1 LPSVLGFGPN
11 LKDLE
16 FKINLVGLTSP
27 SSTTCFKRCGWHLVC
42 PLFFLRRETNNALRG
57 RKKKKNTM
65 AKFFL
70 ENLFFNQFSYINKN
84 T

>member
-1 LPSVLGFGPN
+1 VV
-11 LKDLE
+11 E
-16 FKINLVGLTSP
+16 
-27 SSTTCFKRCGWHLVC
+27 
-42 PLFFLRRETNNALRG
+42 
-57 RKKKKNTM
+57 KKKNTM